1 MVMVNSVPSMY
12 RLGHRSKQIW
22 RKIFFGL
29 AAIVLLLAVGGFFA
43 TKYLLKSDTQLNQD
57 QPLVTVA
64 GKTNDQKQQ
73 VNEKFF
79 TFALPD
85 TWKAVNVPKTQY
97 NLYSWQG
104 TSQADTPRRIDVYV
118 DVLPAALP
126 VNRLLP
132 LEGTGNRLV
141 VLNTVSDNCASF
153 TGTSMQGSRPET
165 VLAKWSGVNFSCD
178 LTNYTRNVVG
188 TGSADGLNRV
198 DLTGSSGNHQYF
210 FVFTDNSSS
219 PDYPIFTDALQSF
232 RAL

>member
-1 MVMVNSVPSMY
+1 MVMVNSVPRMY

-29 AAIVLLLAVGGFFA
+29 AAIVLLLAVGGFLA
-43 TKYLLKSDTQLNQD
+43 AKSLLKSDTQLNQD

-73 VNEKFF
+73 IREKLF
-79 TFALPD
+79 TFALLN
-85 TWKAVNVPKTQY
+85 TWKAVDVPKTQY
-97 NLYSWQG
+97 NLYSWRG
-104 TSQADTPRRIDVYV
+104 TTQDDTARLIDVYV
-118 DVLPAALP
+118 DVLPLAMP

-132 LEGTGNRLV
+132 LQGNEDRLNI
-141 VLNTVSDNCASF
+141 LNTVSDNCASF
-153 TGTSMQGSRPET
+153 TGTATQASRPGT

-178 LTNYTRNVVG
+178 LANYMRNVVG

-198 DLTGSSGNHQYF
+198 DLTGSSGSHQYF

-219 PDYPIFTDALQSF
+219 PDYSIFTDTLQSF